1 MSAQILSLCSGYG
14 GLDIAVEQFYGAQT
28 TYYCEIEPACL
39 EVLAGRFP
47 TALNVGSL
55 EELKTGTIE
64 ADIITAGYPCQ
75 PFSLAGKR
83 GGVFDDRHVW
93 PIIRQVI
100 SNVRPARVVL
110 ENVSGHL
117 TSGGTAV
124 IGDLARMG
132 YGVKWGTVRASEAG
146 APHQRK
152 RLFIV
157 ANAYGMGAGRDGHRE
172 LFVKEDERETEG
184 EERQRV
190 RATSGYGNKAI
201 TDTDGAAGTQRNK
214 RTKTGQPTPHRGNAK
229 RCGLQDG
236 WPWGQYEQAIKR
248 WEKVTRR
255 AAPIPVDEGKLSA
268 LFVEWMMGL
277 SEGWVTDIVDHR
289 GRALKML
296 GNGVVPQQAALA
308 LEHLG

>member
-14 GLDIAVEQFYGAQT
+14 GLDIAVEDFYGAQT
-28 TYYCEIEPACL
+28 AYYCEIEPACL

-83 GGVFDDRHVW
+83 EGVFDDRHLW
-93 PIIRQVI
+93 PTIGQVI

-190 RATSGYGNKAI
+190 WATSGYGNQVSWGHYDRAI
-201 TDTDGAAGTQRNK
+201 R
-214 RTKTGQPTPHRGNAK
+214 
-229 RCGLQDG
+229 
-236 WPWGQYEQAIKR
+236 R

-255 AAPIPVDEGKLSA
+255 AAPVPVDEGKLSA

-308 LEHLG
+308 LEYLE

>member
-14 GLDIAVEQFYGAQT
+14 GLDIAVEDFYGAQT
-28 TYYCEIEPACL
+28 AYYCETEPACL

-83 GGVFDDRHVW
+83 KGENDERHLW
-93 PIIRQVI
+93 PVIRATV

-124 IGDLARMG
+124 IRDLARMG
-132 YGVKWGTVRASEAG
+132 YSVKWGTVRASEAG

-172 LFVKEDERETEG
+172 LFVKEDERETER

-190 RATSGYGNKAI
+190 RVTSGYGNQVSWGHYDRAI
-201 TDTDGAAGTQRNK
+201 R
-214 RTKTGQPTPHRGNAK
+214 
-229 RCGLQDG
+229 
-236 WPWGQYEQAIKR
+236 R

-255 AAPIPVDEGKLSA
+255 AAPIPVDKGKLSA

-308 LEHLG
+308 LEYL

>member
-14 GLDIAVEQFYGAQT
+14 GLDIAVEHFYGAQT
-28 TYYCEIEPACL
+28 AYYCEIEPACL

-47 TALNVGSL
+47 TALQSESL
-55 EELKTGTIE
+55 EDLATGTIR

-83 GGVFDDRHVW
+83 KGENDERHLW
-93 PIIRQVI
+93 PVIRATI

-124 IGDLARMG
+124 IRDLATMG
-132 YGVKWGTVRASEAG
+132 YSVKWGTVRASEAG

-157 ANAYGMGAGRDGHRE
+157 ANAYGMDPRRDEHRK
-172 LFVKEDERETEG
+172 LFVKEDERETERK
-184 EERQRV
+184 ERQRV
-190 RATSGYGNKAI
+190 RFTPGHGNKAI
-201 TDTDGAAGTQRNK
+201 TNTESAK
-214 RTKTGQPTPHRGNAK
+214 RGNTQHEPVGTAIRSASK
-229 RCGLQDG
+229 FRECSSTSS
-236 WPWGQYEQAIKR
+236 WGQYEQAIGR
-248 WEKVTRR
+248 WETVTRR

-277 SEGWVTDIVDHR
+277 PDGWVTDIVDHR
-289 GRALKML
+289 GKALKML

>member
-28 TYYCEIEPACL
+28 AYYCEIEPACL

-55 EELKTGTIE
+55 EELKTGTSE

-83 GGVFDDRHVW
+83 GGVFDERHVW

-124 IGDLARMG
+124 IRDLARMG
-132 YGVKWGTVRASEAG
+132 YSVKWGTVRASEAG

-157 ANAYGMGAGRDGHRE
+157 ANAYGMGAGRDGHRK
-172 LFVKEDERETEG
+172 LFVKEDERETER

-190 RATSGYGNKAI
+190 RVTSGYGNQVSWGHYDRAI
-201 TDTDGAAGTQRNK
+201 R
-214 RTKTGQPTPHRGNAK
+214 
-229 RCGLQDG
+229 
-236 WPWGQYEQAIKR
+236 R

-255 AAPIPVDEGKLSA
+255 AAPVPVDEGKLSA

-277 SEGWVTDIVDHR
+277 PEGWVTDIMDHR

>member
-14 GLDIAVEQFYGAQT
+14 GLDIAVEDFYGAQT
-28 TYYCEIEPACL
+28 AYYCEIEPACL

-47 TALNVGSL
+47 TALNMGSL

-83 GGVFDDRHVW
+83 EGVFDDRHLW
-93 PIIRQVI
+93 PTIRQVI
-100 SNVRPARVVL
+100 SNVRPTRVVL

-124 IGDLARMG
+124 IRDLARMG
-132 YGVKWGTVRASEAG
+132 YSVKWGTIRASEAG

-157 ANAYGMGAGRDGHRE
+157 ANSYGMGAGRDEHRE
-172 LFVKEDERETEG
+172 LFVKEDERETER

-190 RATSGYGNKAI
+190 WFTSRHGNKVSWGHYDRAI
-201 TDTDGAAGTQRNK
+201 R
-214 RTKTGQPTPHRGNAK
+214 
-229 RCGLQDG
+229 
-236 WPWGQYEQAIKR
+236 R

>member
-28 TYYCEIEPACL
+28 AYYCEIEPACL

-55 EELKTGTIE
+55 EELKTGTSK

-83 GGVFDDRHVW
+83 GGVFDERHVW

-124 IGDLARMG
+124 IRDLARMG
-132 YGVKWGTVRASEAG
+132 YSVKWGTVRASEAG

-157 ANAYGMGAGRDGHRE
+157 ANAYGMGAGRDGHRK
-172 LFVKEDERETEG
+172 LFVKEDERETER

-190 RATSGYGNKAI
+190 RVTSGYGNQVSWGHYDRAI
-201 TDTDGAAGTQRNK
+201 R
-214 RTKTGQPTPHRGNAK
+214 
-229 RCGLQDG
+229 
-236 WPWGQYEQAIKR
+236 R

-255 AAPIPVDEGKLSA
+255 AAPVPVDEGKLSA

-277 SEGWVTDIVDHR
+277 PEGWVTDIMDHR

>member
-14 GLDIAVEQFYGAQT
+14 GLDIAVEDFYGAQT
-28 TYYCEIEPACL
+28 AYYCEIEPACL

-83 GGVFDDRHVW
+83 EGVFDDRHLW
-93 PIIRQVI
+93 PTIRQVI
-100 SNVRPARVVL
+100 SNVRPTRVVL
-110 ENVSGHL
+110 ENVAGHL
-117 TSGGTAV
+117 TSGGTSV
-124 IGDLARMG
+124 IRDLARMG
-132 YGVKWGTVRASEAG
+132 YSVKWGTIRASEAG

-157 ANAYGMGAGRDGHRE
+157 ANAYGMGAGRDEHRE
-172 LFVKEDERETEG
+172 LFVKEDERETER

-190 RATSGYGNKAI
+190 RFTSGHGNKVSWGHYDRAI
-201 TDTDGAAGTQRNK
+201 R
-214 RTKTGQPTPHRGNAK
+214 
-229 RCGLQDG
+229 
-236 WPWGQYEQAIKR
+236 R

-255 AAPIPVDEGKLSA
+255 AAPIPVEEGKLSA

-277 SEGWVTDIVDHR
+277 TEGWVTDIVDHR

>member
-14 GLDIAVEQFYGAQT
+14 GLDIAVEDFYGAQT
-28 TYYCEIEPACL
+28 AYYCEIEPACL

-83 GGVFDDRHVW
+83 EGVFDDRHLW
-93 PIIRQVI
+93 PTIRQVI
-100 SNVRPARVVL
+100 SNVRPTRVVL
-110 ENVSGHL
+110 ENVAGHL
-117 TSGGTAV
+117 TSGGTSV
-124 IGDLARMG
+124 IRDLARMG
-132 YGVKWGTVRASEAG
+132 YSVKWGTIRASEAG

-157 ANAYGMGAGRDGHRE
+157 ANAYGMGAGRDEHRK
-172 LFVKEDERETEG
+172 LFVKEDERETER

-190 RATSGYGNKAI
+190 RVTSGHGNKAI
-201 TDTDGAAGTQRNK
+201 TDTDGSAGTQRHK

-277 SEGWVTDIVDHR
+277 TEGWVTDIVDHR

>member
-14 GLDIAVEQFYGAQT
+14 GLDIAVEDFYGAQT
-28 TYYCEIEPACL
+28 AYYCEIEPACL

-55 EELKTGTIE
+55 EELKTGTIK

-83 GGVFDDRHVW
+83 EGVFDDRHLW
-93 PIIRQVI
+93 PTIRQVI
-100 SNVRPARVVL
+100 SNVRPARVIL

-124 IGDLARMG
+124 IRDLARLG
-132 YGVKWGTVRASEAG
+132 YSVKWGTVRASEAG

-157 ANAYGMGAGRDGHRE
+157 ANAYGMGAGRDGHRK
-172 LFVKEDERETEG
+172 LFVKEDERETER

-190 RATSGYGNKAI
+190 RATSGHGNKVSWGHYDRAI
-201 TDTDGAAGTQRNK
+201 R
-214 RTKTGQPTPHRGNAK
+214 
-229 RCGLQDG
+229 
-236 WPWGQYEQAIKR
+236 R
-248 WEKVTRR
+248 WQKVTRR

-277 SEGWVTDIVDHR
+277 PEGWVTDIVDHR

>member
-14 GLDIAVEQFYGAQT
+14 GLDIAVEDFYGAQT
-28 TYYCEIEPACL
+28 AYYCEIEPACL

-83 GGVFDDRHVW
+83 EGVFDDRHLW
-93 PIIRQVI
+93 PTIGQVI

-190 RATSGYGNKAI
+190 WATSGYGNQVSWGHYDRAI
-201 TDTDGAAGTQRNK
+201 R
-214 RTKTGQPTPHRGNAK
+214 
-229 RCGLQDG
+229 
-236 WPWGQYEQAIKR
+236 R

-255 AAPIPVDEGKLSA
+255 AAPVPVDEGKLSA

>member
-14 GLDIAVEQFYGAQT
+14 GLDIAVEDFYGAQT
-28 TYYCEIEPACL
+28 AYYCEIEPACL

-55 EELKTGTIE
+55 EELKTGTIK

-83 GGVFDDRHVW
+83 EGVFDDRHLW
-93 PIIRQVI
+93 PTIRQVI
-100 SNVRPARVVL
+100 SNVRPTRVIL

-124 IGDLARMG
+124 IRDLARMG
-132 YGVKWGTVRASEAG
+132 YSVKWGTVRASEAG

-157 ANAYGMGAGRDGHRE
+157 ANSDGMGAGRDEHRK
-172 LFVKEDERETEG
+172 LFVKEDERETER

-190 RATSGYGNKAI
+190 RFTSGHGNKVSWGHYDRAI
-201 TDTDGAAGTQRNK
+201 R
-214 RTKTGQPTPHRGNAK
+214 
-229 RCGLQDG
+229 
-236 WPWGQYEQAIKR
+236 R

-255 AAPIPVDEGKLSA
+255 AAPIPVEEGKLSA

-277 SEGWVTDIVDHR
+277 TEGWVTDIVDHR

>member
-28 TYYCEIEPACL
+28 AYYCEIEPACL

-55 EELKTGTIE
+55 EELKTGTIK

-83 GGVFDDRHVW
+83 EGVFDDRHLW
-93 PIIRQVI
+93 PTIRQVI
-100 SNVRPARVVL
+100 SNVRPARVIL
-110 ENVSGHL
+110 ENVPGHL
-117 TSGGTAV
+117 TSGGAAV
-124 IGDLARMG
+124 IRDLARMG
-132 YGVKWGTVRASEAG
+132 YSVKWGTVRASEAG

-157 ANAYGMGAGRDGHRE
+157 ANSYGMDPGRDGHRK
-172 LFVKEDERETEG
+172 LFVKEDERETER

-190 RATSGYGNKAI
+190 RATSGHGNKVSWGHYDRAI
-201 TDTDGAAGTQRNK
+201 RQ
-214 RTKTGQPTPHRGNAK
+214 
-229 RCGLQDG
+229 
-236 WPWGQYEQAIKR
+236 

-277 SEGWVTDIVDHR
+277 PDGWVTDIVNHR

>member
-1 MSAQILSLCSGYG
+1 LSAQILSLCSGYG

-28 TYYCEIEPACL
+28 AYYCEIEPACL

-55 EELKTGTIE
+55 EELKTGTIG

-83 GGVFDDRHVW
+83 EGVFDDRHLW
-93 PIIRQVI
+93 PTIKQVI

-132 YGVKWGTVRASEAG
+132 YSVKWGTVRASEAG

-157 ANAYGMGAGRDGHRE
+157 AN
-172 LFVKEDERETEG
+172 
-184 EERQRV
+184 
-190 RATSGYGNKAI
+190 
-201 TDTDGAAGTQRNK
+201 TDCSAGTQRNK

-229 RCGLQDG
+229 RYGFQDG
-236 WPWGQYEQAIKR
+236 WPWGQYEQAIRR

-268 LFVEWMMGL
+268 LFVEWMMGI
-277 SEGWVTDIVDHR
+277 SEGWVSDIVDHR

>member
-1 MSAQILSLCSGYG
+1 LSAQILSLCSGYG
-14 GLDIAVEQFYGAQT
+14 GLDIAVEDFYGAQT
-28 TYYCEIEPACL
+28 AYYCEIEPACL

-83 GGVFDDRHVW
+83 EGVFDDRHLW
-93 PIIRQVI
+93 PTIRQVI
-100 SNVRPARVVL
+100 SNVRPTRVIL

-157 ANAYGMGAGRDGHRE
+157 ANSDGMGAGRDEHRK
-172 LFVKEDERETEG
+172 LFVKEDERETER

-190 RATSGYGNKAI
+190 RFTSGHGNKVSWGHYDRAI
-201 TDTDGAAGTQRNK
+201 T
-214 RTKTGQPTPHRGNAK
+214 
-229 RCGLQDG
+229 
-236 WPWGQYEQAIKR
+236 R

-255 AAPIPVDEGKLSA
+255 TAPIPVEEGKLSA

-277 SEGWVTDIVDHR
+277 TEGWVTDIVDHR

>member
-28 TYYCEIEPACL
+28 AYYCEIEPACL

-55 EELKTGTIE
+55 EELKTGTSE

-124 IGDLARMG
+124 IRDLARMG

-157 ANAYGMGAGRDGHRE
+157 ANAYGMGAGRDGHRK
-172 LFVKEDERETEG
+172 LFVKEDERETER

-190 RATSGYGNKAI
+190 RVTSGYGNQVSWGHYDRAI
-201 TDTDGAAGTQRNK
+201 R
-214 RTKTGQPTPHRGNAK
+214 
-229 RCGLQDG
+229 
-236 WPWGQYEQAIKR
+236 R

-255 AAPIPVDEGKLSA
+255 AAPVPVDEGKLSA

-277 SEGWVTDIVDHR
+277 PDGWVTDIMDHR

>member
-14 GLDIAVEQFYGAQT
+14 GLDIAVEDFHGAQT
-28 TYYCEIEPACL
+28 AYYCEIQQACL

-55 EELKTGTIE
+55 EELKTGTIK

-83 GGVFDDRHVW
+83 EGVFDDRHLW
-93 PIIRQVI
+93 PTIGQVI
-100 SNVRPARVVL
+100 SNVRPTRVVL
-110 ENVSGHL
+110 ENVAGHL

-124 IGDLARMG
+124 IRDLTRMG
-132 YGVKWGTVRASEAG
+132 YSVKWGTIRASEAG

-157 ANAYGMGAGRDGHRE
+157 ANAYGMGAGRDEHRK
-172 LFVKEDERETEG
+172 LFVKEDERETER

-190 RATSGYGNKAI
+190 RTTSGHGNKVSWGHYDRAI
-201 TDTDGAAGTQRNK
+201 R
-214 RTKTGQPTPHRGNAK
+214 
-229 RCGLQDG
+229 
-236 WPWGQYEQAIKR
+236 R

-255 AAPIPVDEGKLSA
+255 AAPIPLDEGKLSA

-277 SEGWVTDIVDHR
+277 PDGWVTDIVDHR
-289 GRALKML
+289 GRSLKML

-308 LEHLG
+308 LEHLE

>member
-14 GLDIAVEQFYGAQT
+14 GLDIAVEEFYGAQT
-28 TYYCEIEPACL
+28 AYYCEIEPACL

-47 TALNVGSL
+47 PALNVGSL
-55 EELKTGTIE
+55 EELKTGTIK

-83 GGVFDDRHVW
+83 EGVFDDRHLW
-93 PIIRQVI
+93 PTIKQVI
-100 SNVRPARVVL
+100 SNVRPTRVIL

-124 IGDLARMG
+124 IRDLARMG
-132 YGVKWGTVRASEAG
+132 YSVKWGTVRASEAG

-157 ANAYGMGAGRDGHRE
+157 ANSYGMDPRRDGHRK
-172 LFVKEDERETEG
+172 LFVKEDERETER

-190 RATSGYGNKAI
+190 RFTSGHGNKVSWGHYDRAI
-201 TDTDGAAGTQRNK
+201 RQ
-214 RTKTGQPTPHRGNAK
+214 
-229 RCGLQDG
+229 
-236 WPWGQYEQAIKR
+236 

-277 SEGWVTDIVDHR
+277 PDGWVTDIVDHR

>member
-28 TYYCEIEPACL
+28 AYYCEIEPACL

-55 EELKTGTIE
+55 EELKTGTSE
-64 ADIITAGYPCQ
+64 ADIITAGYPCR

-83 GGVFDDRHVW
+83 GGVFDERHVW

-190 RATSGYGNKAI
+190 WATSGYGNQVSWGHYDRAI
-201 TDTDGAAGTQRNK
+201 R
-214 RTKTGQPTPHRGNAK
+214 
-229 RCGLQDG
+229 
-236 WPWGQYEQAIKR
+236 R

>member
-14 GLDIAVEQFYGAQT
+14 GLDIAVEEFYGAQT
-28 TYYCEIEPACL
+28 AYYCEIEPACL

-47 TALNVGSL
+47 PALNVGSL
-55 EELKTGTIE
+55 EELKTGTIK

-83 GGVFDDRHVW
+83 EGVFDDRHLW
-93 PIIRQVI
+93 PTIKQVI
-100 SNVRPARVVL
+100 SNVRPTRVIL

-124 IGDLARMG
+124 IRDLARMG
-132 YGVKWGTVRASEAG
+132 YSVKWGTVRASEAG

-157 ANAYGMGAGRDGHRE
+157 ANSYGMDPRRDGHRK
-172 LFVKEDERETEG
+172 LFVKEDERETEM

-190 RATSGYGNKAI
+190 RFTSGHGNKVSWGHYDRAI
-201 TDTDGAAGTQRNK
+201 RQ
-214 RTKTGQPTPHRGNAK
+214 
-229 RCGLQDG
+229 
-236 WPWGQYEQAIKR
+236 

-277 SEGWVTDIVDHR
+277 PDGWVTDIVDHR

-296 GNGVVPQQAALA
+296 GNGVVPQQAAFA

>member
-28 TYYCEIEPACL
+28 AYYCEIEPACL

-55 EELKTGTIE
+55 EELKTGTIK

-83 GGVFDDRHVW
+83 EGVFDDRHLW
-93 PIIRQVI
+93 PTIRQVI
-100 SNVRPARVVL
+100 SNVRPARVIL
-110 ENVSGHL
+110 ENVPGHL
-117 TSGGTAV
+117 TSGGAAV
-124 IGDLARMG
+124 IRDLARMG
-132 YGVKWGTVRASEAG
+132 YSVKWGTVRASEAG

-157 ANAYGMGAGRDGHRE
+157 ANSYGMDPGRDGHRK
-172 LFVKEDERETEG
+172 LFVKEDERETER

-190 RATSGYGNKAI
+190 RATSGHGNKVSWGHYDRAI
-201 TDTDGAAGTQRNK
+201 R
-214 RTKTGQPTPHRGNAK
+214 
-229 RCGLQDG
+229 
-236 WPWGQYEQAIKR
+236 R

-277 SEGWVTDIVDHR
+277 PDGWVTDIVNHR

-296 GNGVVPQQAALA
+296 GNGVVPQQGALA

>member
-1 MSAQILSLCSGYG
+1 LCSGYG
-14 GLDIAVEQFYGAQT
+14 GLDIAVEDFYGAQT
-28 TYYCEIEPACL
+28 AHYCEIEPACL

-83 GGVFDDRHVW
+83 EGVFDDRHLW
-93 PIIRQVI
+93 PTIRQVI
-100 SNVRPARVVL
+100 SNVRPTRVVL
-110 ENVSGHL
+110 ENVAGHL
-117 TSGGTAV
+117 TSGGTSV
-124 IGDLARMG
+124 IRDLARMG
-132 YGVKWGTVRASEAG
+132 YSVKWGTIRASEAG

-157 ANAYGMGAGRDGHRE
+157 ANAYGMGAGRDEHRE
-172 LFVKEDERETEG
+172 LFVKEDERETER

-190 RATSGYGNKAI
+190 RVTSGHGNKAI
-201 TDTDGAAGTQRNK
+201 TDTDGSAGTQRNK

-229 RCGLQDG
+229 RCGVQDG
-236 WPWGQYEQAIKR
+236 WSWGQYEQAIKR

-277 SEGWVTDIVDHR
+277 TEGWVTDIVDHR

>member
-28 TYYCEIEPACL
+28 AYYCEIEPACL

-55 EELKTGTIE
+55 EELKTGTIK

-83 GGVFDDRHVW
+83 EGVFDDRHLW
-93 PIIRQVI
+93 PTIRQVI
-100 SNVRPARVVL
+100 SNVRPARVIL
-110 ENVSGHL
+110 ENVPGHL
-117 TSGGTAV
+117 TSGGAAV
-124 IGDLARMG
+124 IRDLARMG
-132 YGVKWGTVRASEAG
+132 YSVKWGTVRASEAG

-157 ANAYGMGAGRDGHRE
+157 ANSYGMDPGRDGHRK
-172 LFVKEDERETEG
+172 LFVKEDERETER

-190 RATSGYGNKAI
+190 RATSGHGNKVSWGHYDRAI
-201 TDTDGAAGTQRNK
+201 RQ
-214 RTKTGQPTPHRGNAK
+214 
-229 RCGLQDG
+229 
-236 WPWGQYEQAIKR
+236 

-277 SEGWVTDIVDHR
+277 PDGWVTDIVDHR

>member
-14 GLDIAVEQFYGAQT
+14 GLDIAVEDFYGAQT
-28 TYYCEIEPACL
+28 AHYCEIEPACL

-83 GGVFDDRHVW
+83 EGVFDDRHLW
-93 PIIRQVI
+93 PTIRQVI
-100 SNVRPARVVL
+100 SNVRPTRVVL

-157 ANAYGMGAGRDGHRE
+157 ANSDGMGAGRDEHRK
-172 LFVKEDERETEG
+172 LFVKEDERETER

-190 RATSGYGNKAI
+190 RVTSGHGNKAI
-201 TDTDGAAGTQRNK
+201 TDTDGSAGTQRNK

-277 SEGWVTDIVDHR
+277 TEGWVTDIVDHR

>member
-1 MSAQILSLCSGYG
+1 LSAQILSLCSGYG

-28 TYYCEIEPACL
+28 AYYCEIEPACL

-55 EELKTGTIE
+55 EELKTGTIK

-83 GGVFDDRHVW
+83 EGVFDDRHLW
-93 PIIRQVI
+93 PTIRQVI
-100 SNVRPARVVL
+100 SNVRPARVIL
-110 ENVSGHL
+110 ENVPGHL
-117 TSGGTAV
+117 TSGGAAV
-124 IGDLARMG
+124 IRDLARMG
-132 YGVKWGTVRASEAG
+132 YSVKWGTVRASEAG

-157 ANAYGMGAGRDGHRE
+157 ANSYGMDPGRDGHRK
-172 LFVKEDERETEG
+172 LFVKEDERETER

-190 RATSGYGNKAI
+190 RATSGHGNKVSWGHYDRAI
-201 TDTDGAAGTQRNK
+201 RQ
-214 RTKTGQPTPHRGNAK
+214 
-229 RCGLQDG
+229 
-236 WPWGQYEQAIKR
+236 

-277 SEGWVTDIVDHR
+277 PDGWVTDIVDHR